1 MNDDP
6 PKKPRRRKPESPVQ
20 APAVTPRE
28 DRGDRD
34 DDSPE
39 TSQIDMQFPGGRFT
53 VGHGYRDLLLYP
65 FIGISI
71 AMVVI
76 AIGMAIAFARSGGI
90 KLW

>member
-1 MNDDP
+1 
-6 PKKPRRRKPESPVQ
+6 
-20 APAVTPRE
+20 
-28 DRGDRD
+28 
-34 DDSPE
+34 
-39 TSQIDMQFPGGRFT
+39 MQFPGGRFT